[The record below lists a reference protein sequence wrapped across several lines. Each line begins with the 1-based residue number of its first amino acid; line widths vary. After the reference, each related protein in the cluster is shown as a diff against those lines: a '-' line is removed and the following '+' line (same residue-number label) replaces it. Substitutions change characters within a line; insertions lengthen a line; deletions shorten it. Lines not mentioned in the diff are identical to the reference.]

1 MVTYNIYI
9 LWFYLVV
16 AADYTN
22 NKEKTIALA
31 TY

>member
-1 MVTYNIYI
+1 MVTYNTYI

-22 NKEKTIALA
+22 NKEKTVLP
-31 TY
+31 